1 MYRCIKRFNFIF
13 VAVLTLSLAACGKDS
28 HNQSSDHKG
37 KLDVK
42 TTVYPLKSFAQ
53 QIGGKYVNVESVY
66 PKGVDP
72 HTYDPSQKQMVDI
85 GKSDLF
91 LYTGDNLDPVAKKIA
106 KAINDKDKTLSLE
119 SALDKNKDLLK
130 AKNMSMS
137 TEKVT
142 NMAKHMKMNTNMNI
156 ITMENTTHT
165 FGWIL

>member
-1 MYRCIKRFNFIF
+1 MYTCIKRFNYIF
-13 VAVLTLSLAACGKDS
+13 VAVLALSLAACGKDS
-28 HNQSSDHKG
+28 HQQSSDHKG

-91 LYTGDNLDPVAKKIA
+91 LYTGDNLDPVVRK
-106 KAINDKDKTLSLE
+106 SLK
-119 SALDKNKDLLK
+119 L
-130 AKNMSMS
+130 
-137 TEKVT
+137 
-142 NMAKHMKMNTNMNI
+142 
-156 ITMENTTHT
+156 
-165 FGWIL
+165 

>member
-1 MYRCIKRFNFIF
+1 
-13 VAVLTLSLAACGKDS
+13 
-28 HNQSSDHKG
+28 
-37 KLDVK
+37 
-42 TTVYPLKSFAQ
+42 
-53 QIGGKYVNVESVY
+53 
-66 PKGVDP
+66 
-72 HTYDPSQKQMVDI
+72 MVDI